1 MEARDIDVNIPS
13 TRDSGACR
21 GPQPKIAAR
30 HVSKSF
36 AGMAGAVTEVLRD
49 INLAVV
55 ENEFLVILGPGQCGK
70 STFLNIVCGLDRP
83 DSGGVYLDGE
93 EVVGPDPRQGMV
105 FQRMALFPWSSVIE
119 NVAMGPKLRGIG
131 RKQREEKAAYY
142 IQLVG
147 LAGFEKSYPHQ
158 LSGGMKQRVG
168 IARAYCNDPEVLLM
182 DEPFGH
188 LDAQTRYQM
197 EDEVLRIWGQAKRT
211 VIFVT
216 NNIEEAVYLGNRIVL
231 LGRCPA
237 SVKAEYSIDLPWPRR
252 YTDAKFLALRKEI
265 ADNSDLAL

>member
-1 MEARDIDVNIPS
+1 MEARNRDV
-13 TRDSGACR
+13 G
-21 GPQPKIAAR
+21 GKIVAQN
-30 HVSKSF
+30 VYKSF
-36 AGMAGAVTEVLRD
+36 PGAEGSVTEVLRD
-49 INLAVV
+49 INLAV
-55 ENEFLVILGPGQCGK
+55 EKNEFLVILGPGQCGK
-70 STFLNIVCGLDRP
+70 STFLNIVCGLDQADSGAIYQDGEAISRP
-83 DSGGVYLDGE
+83 D
-93 EVVGPDPRQGMV
+93 PKRGMV
-105 FQRMALFPWSSVIE
+105 FQRMALFPWSTVME
-119 NVAMGPKLRGIG
+119 NVAIGPKLRGVSQ
-131 RKQREEKAAYY
+131 KEREEKAAYF

-197 EDEVLRIWGQAKRT
+197 EDEVLRIWGEAKRT

-231 LGRCPA
+231 FSRCPA
-237 SVKAEYSIDLPWPRR
+237 TVKSEYAIDLPWPRR
-252 YTDAKFLALRKEI
+252 HTDPSFLELRKQI

>member
-1 MEARDIDVNIPS
+1 MPNGR
-13 TRDSGACR
+13 SGA
-21 GPQPKIAAR
+21 GQPKIEAR

-36 AGMAGAVTEVLRD
+36 AGAGGTVTEVLRD
-49 INLAVV
+49 INLAVT
-55 ENEFLVILGPGQCGK
+55 ENEFLVILGPGRCGK
-70 STFLNIVCGLDRP
+70 TTFLNIVCGLERADA
-83 DSGGVYLDGE
+83 GGVYLDGE
-93 EVVGPDPRQGMV
+93 EVIGPDPKRGMV
-105 FQRMALFPWSSVIE
+105 FQRMALFPWSTVME

-131 RKQREEKAAYY
+131 RKEREEKAAVY
-142 IQLVG
+142 INLVG

-197 EDEVLRIWGQAKRT
+197 EDELLRIWGQAKRT

-231 LGRCPA
+231 LARCPA
-237 SVKAEYSIDLPWPRR
+237 SVKAEYAIDLPWPRR